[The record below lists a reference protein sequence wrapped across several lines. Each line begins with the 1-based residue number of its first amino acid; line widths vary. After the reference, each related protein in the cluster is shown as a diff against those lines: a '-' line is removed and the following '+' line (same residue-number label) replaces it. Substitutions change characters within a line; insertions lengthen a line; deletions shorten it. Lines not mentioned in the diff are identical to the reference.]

1 MDAEMNEVIGT
12 CAVSL
17 FKELP
22 EGTLGNWVCD
32 ALASEAGEVT
42 DKSVDFALQ
51 NHGGVRINE
60 LAPGPVTI
68 GEIFEL
74 MPFDNMVV
82 ILEADGHTVQRL
94 FDFVAVKGGWPVSSA
109 VRMGIKDTVA
119 VDVKIGGVPLD
130 VERKYVFAVS
140 DYIAN
145 GGDNLSF
152 LTDLPR
158 VTPDLLVRDA
168 LINHVK
174 KITGQ
179 GGVITA
185 TKEGRIRIVK

>member
-1 MDAEMNEVIGT
+1 
-12 CAVSL
+12 
-17 FKELP
+17 
-22 EGTLGNWVCD
+22 
-32 ALASEAGEVT
+32 
-42 DKSVDFALQ
+42 
-51 NHGGVRINE
+51 
-60 LAPGPVTI
+60 
-68 GEIFEL
+68 
-74 MPFDNMVV
+74 
-82 ILEADGHTVQRL
+82 
-94 FDFVAVKGGWPVSSA
+94 
-109 VRMGIKDTVA
+109 
-119 VDVKIGGVPLD
+119 LD
-130 VERKYVFAVS
+130 VERKYVFAVY

-185 TKEGRIRIVK
+185 TKEGRIRNVK